1 MSKKTNK
8 STVTDPKT
16 IKVRNVESFNMDSY
30 NEEMEKVRRDFIQK
44 STSSK
49 KSASELI
56 LTS

>member
-1 MSKKTNK
+1 MDS
-8 STVTDPKT
+8 DPKT

-30 NEEMEKVRRDFIQK
+30 NKEMEKVRRDFIQK